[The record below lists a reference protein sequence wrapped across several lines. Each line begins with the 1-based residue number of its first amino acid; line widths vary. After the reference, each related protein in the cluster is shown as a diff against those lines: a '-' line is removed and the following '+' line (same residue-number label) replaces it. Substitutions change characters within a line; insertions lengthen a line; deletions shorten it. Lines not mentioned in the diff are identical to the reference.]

1 MPPLGPLSTPP
12 RKRIWS
18 KSMTSAS
25 SSRPSALRKP
35 KGTERERSRST
46 ATAKSDSTC
55 TAKSLK
61 TELKDA
67 VAERK
72 SRKVNPE
79 EASIKKVKKDKKL
92 KKKPGKCKDDQEK
105 SKQKTKDQEK
115 CRDKKCKDKKVKE
128 PKQKDKTGRDETQS
142 KVKETTKNKKNQDKS
157 GASEKSKKNKDP
169 PIKFTEA
176 QKASIEHIFTMP
188 EKKAKRDASPP
199 PPDAKMSTKEKALQ
213 KFQELAAHL
222 APSELGEEDDSDC
235 PATDLENLMLPGA
248 QQVTEKDSDSDEGSV
263 SESEGQEGSEE
274 EEEDQT
280 DADQEEGESSSE
292 DSEDLDGEELS
303 EEEDEDDDGSVSKG
317 TGKTAEVEDNQEQKA
332 EKEKEEKKP
341 DISQHALVPVVKE
354 SQHQVAAVRNSM
366 TNKRE
371 WDVFNRQAKSRMPIA
386 LNSMFISQKQ
396 DLFGLWLDSQ
406 QDWQKCALEVERR
419 QTQENISTR
428 GWRAEQGKTIKQRY
442 SQEKYEALCK
452 TRISQGLYYEDPD
465 FPGDQDEPW
474 LNSTGIH

>member
-1 MPPLGPLSTPP
+1 
-12 RKRIWS
+12 
-18 KSMTSAS
+18 MTSAS

-35 KGTERERSRST
+35 KGTERDRSRST
-46 ATAKSDSTC
+46 ATVKSDSTC

-67 VAERK
+67 AAEGRPRK
-72 SRKVNPE
+72 GNRE

-92 KKKPGKCKDDQEK
+92 KQKPGKCKDDQEK
-105 SKQKTKDQEK
+105 SKQKTKDKEK
-115 CRDKKCKDKKVKE
+115 CIDKKCKDKKVKE
-128 PKQKDKTGRDETQS
+128 PKQKCKTGRDEAQS
-142 KVKETTKNKKNQDKS
+142 KVKETTKKKKNQDKG

-176 QKASIEHIFTMP
+176 QKVDIEHIFNTP
-188 EKKAKRDASPP
+188 EKKTKRDASPP
-199 PPDAKMSTKEKALQ
+199 PPNVKMSTKEKALQ

-222 APSELGEEDDSDC
+222 APSELGEDDDSDC

-248 QQVTEKDSDSDEGSV
+248 RQVMEKDSDSDEGSD
-263 SESEGQEGSEE
+263 SESEGQEGSE

-303 EEEDEDDDGSVSKG
+303 EEEDEDDDGSVSKE
-317 TGKTAEVEDNQEQKA
+317 TGKTPEVENNQEQKA
-332 EKEKEEKKP
+332 EKEAQKEEEKEENKP
-341 DISQHALVPVVKE
+341 DITQHALVPVVKE
-354 SQHQVAAVRNSM
+354 SQQQVAAVRNSM

-386 LNSMFISQKQ
+386 LNSMFLSQKQ

-442 SQEKYEALCK
+442 SQERYEALCK

-474 LNSTGIH
+474 LNPTCIH